1 MSSEYRK
8 MPPKLA
14 DKVKRIGVIAP
25 MEWLAKIDGWRRQQ
39 PDPMPNLSEAYRRL
53 IEKGLDAEAK
63 AKGKG
68 RHHRD

>member
-1 MSSEYRK
+1 MSSEYRE

-25 MEWLAKIDGWRRQQ
+25 MEWLAKIDAWRRQQ
-39 PDPMPNLSEAYRRL
+39 PDPMPNLSEAYGDW

-63 AKGKG
+63 GKPKRRG
-68 RHHRD
+68 HD